1 MSLRGSTH
9 LYARTVSPQRRLQM
23 AMIALDTDHRARV
36 LLAAKVARL
45 GLDYVTAERD
55 VLERA
60 VDVATW
66 WAEGNADLAGL
77 EAAQRD
83 ARAAASRASLDDRCG
98 WACLQAALALSDVGL
113 EPMPDLA
120 AKRARDL
127 VGYVLDAMCWPD
139 DGDEALRAGF
149 EESLHDALDAMFD
162 RTRAPLTKAR

>member
-1 MSLRGSTH
+1 VSLRGSTH
-9 LYARTVSPQRRLQM
+9 LYARTTSPQRRLQM
-23 AMIALDTDHRARV
+23 AMIELGADPRARV

-45 GLDYVTAERD
+45 GLDYVTDERD

-77 EAAQRD
+77 DAAHRD
-83 ARAAASRASLDDRCG
+83 ALAAASRASLDDRCG

-127 VGYVLDAMCWPD
+127 VGHLLDAMSWPD
-139 DGDEALRAGF
+139 VGDETLRASL
-149 EESLHDALDAMFD
+149 EENLHDGLDRLFD
-162 RTRAPLTKAR
+162 HTRAPLTKKR